1 MPVCNQLKSTSG
13 SAMLGGGNVQFL
25 VCAYKAPGN
34 YIGQFAANV
43 QAKPNSS

>member
-1 MPVCNQLKSTSG
+1 MPVCG
-13 SAMLGGGNVQFL
+13 SMKDEDGNPFLGGGKVAFL

-43 QAKPNSS
+43 QAKPNA